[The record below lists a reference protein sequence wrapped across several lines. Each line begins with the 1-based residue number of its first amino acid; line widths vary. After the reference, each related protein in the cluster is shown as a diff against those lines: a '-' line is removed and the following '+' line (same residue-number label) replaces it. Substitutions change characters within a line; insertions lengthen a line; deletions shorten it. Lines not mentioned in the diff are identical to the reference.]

1 MCKGFFFFVCVCVF
15 VSVSWSLSCVS
26 FFGLKKQRERD
37 RDREIWFWE
46 NHGVKDVSFRF
57 RSSVFSWVSFLIL
70 SWRFQKVLFCFCF
83 FFFLFSFFGYTF
95 LLFILLYFSSYLLNN
110 FLTILF
116 FFPHKWLGIV
126 LSKDSK
132 LVLRYN
138 PFWIYHTKVLK
149 SKKYI
154 FLKMLINIFKVL
166 VNNLFNK
173 IYRKKKLIFW

>member
-1 MCKGFFFFVCVCVF
+1 MMVMIGPSDPNLSSALKNQCKNLYRIMGFFFCGIAKIFFNVCKCVKVFFFLCVCVF

-110 FLTILF
+110 LLTNCF
-116 FFPHKWLGIV
+116 SFH
-126 LSKDSK
+126 
-132 LVLRYN
+132 
-138 PFWIYHTKVLK
+138 
-149 SKKYI
+149 
-154 FLKMLINIFKVL
+154 
-166 VNNLFNK
+166 
-173 IYRKKKLIFW
+173 